1 MQALFLLSTS
11 FVFLSFFVI
20 HLYLVVISVILN
32 SKHALNRGAEISQL
46 SLNISVH
53 SAHFPCRN
61 ERTSIYEIRRK
72 SLCFRGV
79 PPNSLSFKFRRLSFN
94 SSLRGYQQ
102 RLNISILRQVR
113 EIFGKH
119 FKHILRILH
128 AYIMSKKVPYNP
140 KMLSTM

>member
-32 SKHALNRGAEISQL
+32 SKHALNMGSENSQL

-61 ERTSIYEIRRK
+61 ERTSIYEVRRK
-72 SLCFRGV
+72 SLCFRGL
-79 PPNSLSFKFRRLSFN
+79 PPNSLSFKFRRLFLN
-94 SSLRGYQQ
+94 CSLRRSQTGYWHTEWGTTCIVKT
-102 RLNISILRQVR
+102 NSCT
-113 EIFGKH
+113 EF
-119 FKHILRILH
+119 
-128 AYIMSKKVPYNP
+128 N
-140 KMLSTM
+140 

>member
-32 SKHALNRGAEISQL
+32 SKHALNMGSENSQL

-61 ERTSIYEIRRK
+61 ERTSIYEVRRK
-72 SLCFRGV
+72 SLCFRGL
-79 PPNSLSFKFRRLSFN
+79 PPNSLSFKFRRLLLDRG
-94 SSLRGYQQ
+94 LRGTK
-102 RLNISILRQVR
+102 RLLNITKLSVR
-113 EIFGKH
+113 CK
-119 FKHILRILH
+119 RISFFFH
-128 AYIMSKKVPYNP
+128 VCNM
-140 KMLSTM
+140 